1 MIIEMQR
8 YKKGIKQKQPDFLSQ
23 AALFFLNKKR
33 LLQRC
38 FTSHHSVLNT

>member
-23 AALFFLNKKR
+23 AALCFFGTKNYFKD
-33 LLQRC
+33 
-38 FTSHHSVLNT
+38 VLHLIIAF

>member
-23 AALFFLNKKR
+23 AALCFFGTKK

>member
-23 AALFFLNKKR
+23 AAFVFSEQKNYFKD
-33 LLQRC
+33 
-38 FTSHHSVLNT
+38 VLHLIIAF

>member
-23 AALFFLNKKR
+23 AALFFSEQKKT
-33 LLQRC
+33 
-38 FTSHHSVLNT
+38 TSKMFYISS

>member
-23 AALFFLNKKR
+23 AALFFLNKKDY
-33 LLQRC
+33 
-38 FTSHHSVLNT
+38 FKDVLHLIIAF